1 MSKTKTEVINWHNA
15 RSTRFKDNWSLEDVL
30 WICKNYIES
39 SKNELIEKFGSE
51 SKYKSVVYIT
61 SSLGIKKNKERLS
74 FKTWSNEEES
84 ILKMNYENTYIDDL
98 LKLLPSRSEDSIRR
112 KAFRMNISQNMSL
125 LYLHN
130 SSIYK
135 NINGVMF
142 KKCKECDCLIEMNDN
157 NFWKD
162 NTPSG
167 YKNTCK
173 KCLIVDINDD
183 TFSKIEY
190 TEYASGIYRITNLF
204 NGKIY
209 IGSAVDLIDRK
220 KAHISKLNKQNH
232 ENEYLQR
239 SWIKYGQDNF
249 KFEIIELVDD
259 KSKLIEREQYWIDN
273 TNCFERNIGYNLC
286 PTAGSPLGLEV
297 SFETREKL
305 RNNNKNKREV
315 VQCDMDGNYI
325 NEFRSLREVT
335 RQLGYNANSIMLC
348 CKHKYKQF
356 KGYIWFYRDEYYQLN
371 NC

>member
-1 MSKTKTEVINWHNA
+1 
-15 RSTRFKDNWSLEDVL
+15 
-30 WICKNYIES
+30 
-39 SKNELIEKFGSE
+39 
-51 SKYKSVVYIT
+51 
-61 SSLGIKKNKERLS
+61 
-74 FKTWSNEEES
+74 
-84 ILKMNYENTYIDDL
+84 
-98 LKLLPSRSEDSIRR
+98 
-112 KAFRMNISQNMSL
+112 
-125 LYLHN
+125 
-130 SSIYK
+130 
-135 NINGVMF
+135 MF

-239 SWIKYGQDNF
+239 SWIPILFPLNE
-249 KFEIIELVDD
+249 FEIIELVDD